1 MKLGE
6 GSPTVIGKTVC
17 IHGELTGGEDLF
29 MDGQIDGTITLA
41 ESRLTVGANA
51 RLLADV
57 SARDVIV
64 FGRVEGDIKATGR
77 VELRQTGSIVGDV
90 ASARLSIEEGSYMK
104 GNINLTDAAIMNRS
118 LGTGIAEIPIVR
130 QPASVLSI
138 TEGTSDETEQDEH
151 NVLFR
156 EK

>member
-6 GSPTVIGKTVC
+6 GSPTVIGKTVG
-17 IHGELTGGEDLF
+17 IRGELTGGEDLF

-138 TEGTSDETEQDEH
+138 TEGTSEETEQAEH
-151 NVLFR
+151 SVLFR